1 MVRQLLLYW
10 EKNFL
15 TLSQCVEDTNGRWN
29 IQREVRLGLNHN
41 LIEGN
46 DENYFHHE
54 ARCQLQA
61 TLNSWGIRKASVHC
75 FLPAERIFLK
85 TILLEIPSGLEDS
98 IPRLVRLEAKK
109 VFPTPLEELI
119 WNFHIFPSDEKKRIS
134 ILYAAIKRKFMVPLM
149 EIVFPTELN
158 IQTITSTSHSL
169 YEAYQHINHNSETTL
184 IIDISTSFT
193 NLTFIKSQEMLINY
207 TLDQKTEESSLLQ
220 KIETD
225 TSQIIEYTTSQKIT
239 PTQIVITG
247 EKQQKN
253 QLLLLLQQKWPIPI
267 KDLDQLLLNHLSLPT
282 ISADLLEKSYCS
294 PKNFLARIFHADRDE
309 EGAKAN
315 EAPPAV
321 GRLPL
326 GSHERARRAGVS
338 ESTQTSVFTQGSR
351 STYCSRH
358 NGIITQHPSDFPNS
372 VSDQYKTSRLVGAT
386 TFFKKENQIKLNL
399 LPDSLIAQQQSQKKL
414 SSILQTIALLAVT
427 LILWSLYFQ
436 HETRSLIKATSQTR
450 LFLEQ
455 EEKKILASDQ
465 LLANFQKVEEKKTA
479 WCNLLEAH
487 AIWPRVIQ
495 ELQKTLPKRYIWVT
509 KCYPNDDDK
518 DFKETNFITA
528 ITVEGIY
535 LENSG
540 KANMVDEFVEN
551 LKKSDFF
558 KIKKRE
564 EIVLLCSPNDG
575 SSYTYHWKLR
585 LPLQR
590 PINFNFENASEEINK
605 SEFLTK
611 K

>member
-1 MVRQLLLYW
+1 VARQLLLYW

-15 TLSQCVEDTNGRWN
+15 TLSQCVEDTKGRWN
-29 IQREVRLGLNHN
+29 IQREVRLNLDPN
-41 LIEGN
+41 LIEGT
-46 DENYFHHE
+46 DGNYLHHE
-54 ARCQLQA
+54 VRCQLQA
-61 TLNSWGIRKASVHC
+61 TLNSWGMSKASVHC

-109 VFPTPLEELI
+109 VFPVPLEELI
-119 WNFHIFPSDEKKRIS
+119 WNFHIFPSDEKKRIP
-134 ILYAAIKRKFMVPLM
+134 ILYAATKRKFMDPLM
-149 EIVFPTELN
+149 EMILPTELN
-158 IQTITSTSHSL
+158 IQTITSTSHAL
-169 YEAYQHINHNSETTL
+169 YEAYQRINHNSEITL
-184 IIDISTSFT
+184 IIDINTSFT
-193 NLTFIKSQEMLINY
+193 NLTLIKSQAMLINY
-207 TLDQKTEESSLLQ
+207 TLDQKKEESSLLE

-225 TSQIIEYTTSQKIT
+225 TSQILEYATSQKIT

-247 EKQQKN
+247 GKEQKK
-253 QLLLLLQQKWPIPI
+253 QLLLLLQQKHPIPI
-267 KDLDQLLLNHLSLPT
+267 KDLDQLLLNHLSLFT
-282 ISADLLEKSYCS
+282 ISADFLGKRGRS
-294 PKNFLARIFHADRDE
+294 PKNFLARIFHTDRDE
-309 EGAKAN
+309 ESARTHGARKK
-315 EAPPAV
+315 
-321 GRLPL
+321 
-326 GSHERARRAGVS
+326 HI
-338 ESTQTSVFTQGSR
+338 FTQDSR
-351 STYCSRH
+351 GTYSSSQ
-358 NGIITQHPSDFPNS
+358 NESITQYLSSFSDS
-372 VSDQYKTSRLVGAT
+372 VSDQYKTSRLVGAS
-386 TFFKKENQIKLNL
+386 TFFKKENHIKLNL
-399 LPDSLIAQQQSQKKL
+399 LPPSLIAQQQSKKQL
-414 SSILQTIALLAVT
+414 SYILQAIALLTVT

-455 EEKKILASDQ
+455 EEKKILASNQ

-479 WCNLLEAH
+479 WCNLLEVH
-487 AIWPRVIQ
+487 AFWPRVIQ

-518 DFKETNFITA
+518 DFKETNFITF
-528 ITVEGIY
+528 ITVEGLY
-535 LENSG
+535 LENQG

-575 SSYTYHWKLR
+575 SSYTYPWKLR

-590 PINFNFENASEEINK
+590 PISFDLENAIEEINK
-605 SEFLTK
+605 GEFLTK